1 MKQVLLLLT
10 TLFLLA
16 CSKRSNSE
24 LDGGTI
30 RMCLETEPIT
40 YLTYE
45 VSDYYSATIFGQV
58 MEGLVSIDPENLKIK
73 AQLADSWTINDDGSE
88 YTFNIREGVFF
99 HPHEVFLSDNDR
111 LLTPEDIV
119 KTFELICSPSDQNAE
134 TAAYGHFL
142 KDAIFGASNFYE
154 KKSKSIEGIKTKDNT
169 VTIKINQK
177 DDNFLFKL
185 AQVQLAVHA
194 KEIIDAKLVSN
205 IIGTGPFR
213 YEKYLTGDVPQIILS
228 KNTEYYEKDDKG
240 NSLPYV
246 DSIQFFIQNR
256 KLEQLDMFENK
267 QIDMILALPTSKI
280 TKMVEGRLS
289 DFNSTPPKLMLNKN
303 ALLQTHYYLFNM
315 EDPRFQNI
323 KVRQAFNY
331 AIDRERIGRDILK
344 NQYDELGFFGVVPPL
359 PSIFRGY
366 EFQQVRNISY
376 DYNPEKARKLLAEA
390 GYPNGKDFG
399 TVNLRFRIDDINAA
413 VSDEFSQQILQVLG
427 INVNI
432 DGSNFEQLTSDAI
445 ESNGDLF
452 KSSWIADYP
461 NPENFLANFQSSN
474 KPDKETNAQGLN
486 YAKYVNPQFDNLLD
500 EAKLE
505 SNIGK
510 KMKLYTKAEVE
521 LMKNPPLIPL
531 WYSGD
536 LQIVHSYV
544 RDLHF
549 NSLSLF
555 NFKKVYLRP
564 WSAEEHQ
571 KEIANK
577 K

>member
-10 TLFLLA
+10 TLLLLA

-45 VSDYYSATIFGQV
+45 VSDYYSATVFGQV
-58 MEGLVSIDPENLKIK
+58 MEGLVSIDPGNLKIK
-73 AQLADSWTINDDGSE
+73 AQIASRWDINDDGTE
-88 YTFNIREGVFF
+88 YTFTIREGILF
-99 HPHEVFLSDNDR
+99 HPHEVFSNNSDR
-111 LLTPEDIV
+111 VLVPEDVV
-119 KTFELICSPSDQNAE
+119 KTFELICSPTTTNSE
-134 TAAYGHFL
+134 TAAYGHLL
-142 KDAIFGASNFYE
+142 KDVIIGASEFYE
-154 KKSKSIEGIKTKDNT
+154 KKSTTIEGVSAHENT
-169 VTIKINQK
+169 VVIKIKQK

-185 AQVQLAVHA
+185 AQVQLAIHA
-194 KEIIDAKLVSN
+194 AEIIEANLVSK
-205 IIGTGPFR
+205 IIGTGPFKFEQ
-213 YEKYLTGDVPQIILS
+213 YITGEVPQILLS
-228 KNTEYYEKDDKG
+228 KNEEYYELDDKG
-240 NSLPYV
+240 NALPYV
-246 DSIQFFIQNR
+246 DSIQFLIQSR

-267 QIDMILALPTSKI
+267 QIDLILALPTSKI

-289 DFNSTPPKLMLNKN
+289 DFNSTPPKLVLNKN
-303 ALLQTHYYLFNM
+303 ALLQTHYYIFNM

-331 AIDRERIGRDILK
+331 AVDRERIGRDILK
-344 NQYDELGFFGVVPPL
+344 NQFDELGFYGVVPPL
-359 PSIFRGY
+359 SSIFRGY
-366 EFQQVRNISY
+366 EFQQIRKVGY

-461 NPENFLANFQSSN
+461 NPENFLINFQSSN
-474 KPDKETNAQGLN
+474 KPDKETNARGLN
-486 YAKYVNPQFDNLLD
+486 YAKYNNPLFDNLLE
-500 EAKLE
+500 EAKRE

-521 LMKNPPLIPL
+521 LMKNPPIIPL
-531 WYSGD
+531 WHSGD

-555 NFKKVYLRP
+555 DFKKVYLQP
-564 WSAEEHQ
+564 WSAEEYQ